1 MDAKNRRPLNKARPL
16 LKSEQMR
23 TCSIEI
29 KKQSTTSAGRERHAE
44 DAGGRC
50 DYHAFSTD
58 TTRGLRFRGS
68 SIQGSRDML
77 TRTETY
83 STPLEGGQ
91 SVVCMTVAII
101 ACTKT
106 LQRGR
111 PHRTIHDKGI
121 ASDELRTDEGAVA
134 QRP

>member
-1 MDAKNRRPLNKARPL
+1 MDVKNRRPLNKARPL
-16 LKSEQMR
+16 FESEQMM

-29 KKQSTTSAGRERHAE
+29 RKQSTTSAGRERGAE
-44 DAGGRC
+44 NAGGRC
-50 DYHAFSTD
+50 DYHAFSRD

-83 STPLEGGQ
+83 STRLEGGQ
-91 SVVCMTVAII
+91 SVVCMTGATI

-111 PHRTIHDKGI
+111 SNRTIHVKGI